1 MVGQNLSPRRHRS
14 APVSPT
20 AMALADLFAGVP
32 NPGPVA
38 PPGMEGPATQLLG
51 WMKWVGIIAG
61 LVGFGMCSLMMILG
75 RRNRSNMAVDG
86 ASGIPWVLGGLS
98 LMALSAGIVGAVLQ

>member
-1 MVGQNLSPRRHRS
+1 MIECIPAVAEL
-14 APVSPT
+14 
-20 AMALADLFAGVP
+20 LAVVP

-38 PPGMEGPATQLLG
+38 PPGLAEPAAQLIS
-51 WMKWVGIIAG
+51 WMKWVGIVSG
-61 LVGFGMCSLMMILG
+61 LIGFGMCAIMMILG

-98 LMALSAGIVGAVLQ
+98 LMSLSAGLVGAVLT